1 MLKILGFFNLFFGL
15 LEIIGLGR
23 YIRDNQHSIQS
34 LSIAQI
40 SDSIFILYIY
50 PFLLFVIGIINIGV
64 GLINLGAIAPKSKKQ
79 EFGRVL
85 IGASLIFASTL
96 VFWDLIIV

>member
-1 MLKILGFFNLFFGL
+1 MLKILGFINLFFGL
-15 LEIIGLGR
+15 LEITGLIR
-23 YIRDNQHSIQS
+23 YVKGNQYSVQN
-34 LSIAQI
+34 LNIAQI

-50 PFLLFVIGIINIGV
+50 PLLLFVMGIINIGV
-64 GLINLGAIAPKSKKQ
+64 GLINLGAVAPKSKKQ